1 MRSAVIPI
9 PKDEQRTLRQ
19 AGASVGFSAASLT
32 RWIED
37 GVKLRDGSR
46 LRLRAVR
53 FPVGWRTTDQWV
65 SEFVSALTA
74 DKTSTPVR
82 ANEDSS
88 RRANAA
94 LAATGW

>member
-1 MRSAVIPI
+1 VIPI
-9 PKDEQRTLRQ
+9 PKAEQRTVRQ
-19 AGASVGFSAASLT
+19 IGDNTGYSSAAVT
-32 RWIED
+32 RWITD
-37 GVKLRDGSR
+37 GVTMRDGSR

-53 FPVGWRTTDQWV
+53 FPAGWRTTDEWV
-65 SEFVSALTA
+65 SEFISALTT

-82 ANEDSS
+82 ANEDST